1 MKALVTILETNF
13 EVEWDFNITAHG
25 SPESWSIYGG
35 DPAEPAEFEIE
46 IISLRNPNDAADV
59 YLDIPKW
66 LNELLATDLSE
77 RDDINEIV
85 QRADQ
90 YRGSYNPDDER
101 I

>member
-13 EVEWDFNITAHG
+13 EVEWDFEITASG

-35 DPAEPAEFEIE
+35 DPAESAEFEID
-46 IISLRNPNDAADV
+46 IISLRNPSDAADV

-77 RDDINEIV
+77 RDDINQII

-90 YRGSYNPDDER
+90 DRASYDPDDER